1 MLRTPHPKEP
11 TPLSD
16 QIPRYLR
23 QIIGFATS
31 MEAHHQQVMENA
43 ADMRPGHP
51 RAQDFEPTGHG
62 GSDPTAQNAIR
73 PNTVVR
79 DMHNYRQGILN
90 ALDEVARSM
99 GISERYRDAQRPK
112 RMPADANE
120 VLANVCRMHARFDE
134 YRDIEAAGLCK
145 ACYRRQLWQRENGFG
160 DLTVEQVGYYCDPTN
175 MGRWP
180 KMHAHQA
187 KPRTEHI
194 VVETAADAARAL
206 TAGQHLASVDNLA
219 LRLDTAST

>member
-1 MLRTPHPKEP
+1 M
-11 TPLSD
+11 SD
-16 QIPRYLR
+16 HRPRLIR
-23 QIIGFATS
+23 QTIGFATS
-31 MEAHHQQVMENA
+31 VEAYHEEAEELMHLEQK
-43 ADMRPGHP
+43 GHP
-51 RAQDFEPTGHG
+51 KAQDFEPTGHG
-62 GSDPTAQNAIR
+62 GSDPTAQNGTMPDTAA
-73 PNTVVR
+73 R
-79 DMHNYRQGILN
+79 DLRAYHDHIERAWVEMC
-90 ALDEVARSM
+90 AADD
-99 GISERYRDAQRPK
+99 ISRRYRRAVRPK

-187 KPRTEHI
+187 KPRVDVMRVRRIAGLENLQDGLATLTE
-194 VVETAADAARAL
+194 
-206 TAGQHLASVDNLA
+206 
-219 LRLDTAST
+219 STGT